1 MKELSTFNKKTT
13 RESNLSTLLAA
24 FITLLI
30 VTSSTSA
37 RADGGDTFV
46 SDNLQYKINGNGKTV
61 TLLRYEGNEPS
72 GSVTIPTTATNGGNE
87 YRVTSI
93 GDYAFY
99 KCTGLTSVT
108 IPEGVTSIR
117 NYAFGDCENLT
128 SVTIPESVTSIG
140 NQVFYECTSLTSVTI
155 PKGVTSIGNQVFYKC
170 TSLTSVTI
178 PEGVTNF
185 GEFAFYG
192 CTSLTSVTIP
202 ESVTSIGN
210 GAFNYC
216 TSLTSVT
223 IPEKVT
229 AIGYDAFSMV
239 KHIINKSKCTDA
251 DHWGAIA
258 ENGIVDEDFVYQDD
272 KKTKLLVY
280 IGKGGKVTIPESV
293 TSIGKKAF
301 YYCTSLTSVTIPE
314 SVTSIEYD
322 AYYNCTNIDNVYLY
336 ANPDNFAWNEEG
348 KDDFKK
354 SGETKCHVLA
364 EYYDKYVQNYAG
376 VNVTFEKL

>member
-1 MKELSTFNKKTT
+1 MKELSTFNKKST
-13 RESNLSTLLAA
+13 RESKLSTLLAA

-72 GSVTIPTTATNGGNE
+72 GSLTIPATATNGGNE
-87 YRVTSI
+87 YSVTSI

-99 KCTGLTSVT
+99 KCTSLTSVT
-108 IPEGVTSIR
+108 IPEGVKSIR
-117 NYAFGDCENLT
+117 NYAFSDCENLT
-128 SVTIPESVTSIG
+128 SVTIPEGVTSIG

-155 PKGVTSIGNQVFYKC
+155 P
-170 TSLTSVTI
+170 
-178 PEGVTNF
+178 EGVTNI

-229 AIGYDAFSMV
+229 AIGYDVFSMV

-258 ENGIVDEDFVYQDD
+258 ENGIVDEDFVYEDD

-301 YYCTSLTSVTIPE
+301 YYCASLTSVTIPE

>member
-1 MKELSTFNKKTT
+1 MEELSTFNKKTT
-13 RESNLSTLLAA
+13 RESKLSTLLAA

-72 GSVTIPTTATNGGNE
+72 GSVTIPATATNGSNE

-99 KCTGLTSVT
+99 KCIGLTSVT

-155 PKGVTSIGNQVFYKC
+155 PEGVISIGNQVFYK
-170 TSLTSVTI
+170 
-178 PEGVTNF
+178 
-185 GEFAFYG
+185 
-192 CTSLTSVTIP
+192 
-202 ESVTSIGN
+202 
-210 GAFNYC
+210 C

-376 VNVTFEKL
+376 VNVTFEKQ